1 MADARPAPRPR
12 RAPTRPLYHA
22 EQVMEARRLPK
33 KKYLATQR
41 LRRDLERSS
50 AESLALD
57 VNSLRQ
63 EIASLR
69 TVREIVAAQ
78 RLAASA
84 SVSPAGVVAQFFAAL
99 SEGVTGAPSEQLRFV
114 RAALDPD
121 VHFGQAA
128 RGRDAFVQQCIAYTR
143 VHARFH
149 IDPPTLRELLPSDT
163 ESALPV
169 VVAMTH
175 VRVRLSRRTFEVLF
189 PHALADEALVQSLIG
204 REVAYPCETRVLFNS
219 ARRIARND
227 PELDFIAGL
236 NDVVRSLRQVTA
248 LMDHA
253 RLDGCLI
260 MLDGHEDL
268 VAVASDGDDGSVLER
283 ANATGSAAPSS
294 KDDSA
299 ACGPAVASP
308 SVALRMS
315 IGMLLS

>member
-1 MADARPAPRPR
+1 MADARPVPRPR

-63 EIASLR
+63 EIVSLR

-78 RLAASA
+78 RLTASA
-84 SVSPAGVVAQFFAAL
+84 SASPVGVVAQFIAAL

-121 VHFGQAA
+121 VRFGRAA
-128 RGRDAFVQQCIAYTR
+128 HGRDAFVQQCVAYTR
-143 VHARFH
+143 VHARFR
-149 IDPPTLRELLPSDT
+149 IDPPVLRELLPSAS

-169 VVAMTH
+169 VVATSNI
-175 VRVRLSRRTFEVLF
+175 RVRLSRRTFEVLF
-189 PHALADEALVQSLIG
+189 PHALADEPLVQELIG
-204 REVAYPCETRVLFNS
+204 REVAYPCESRVLFNS
-219 ARRIARND
+219 AHRIARYD
-227 PELDFIAGL
+227 AEVDFIAGL
-236 NDVVRSLRQVTA
+236 NDVVRSLRKVTE

-260 MLDGHEDL
+260 VLDGHADL
-268 VAVASDGDDGSVLER
+268 VHIEGDREDGSDLEEAAAAVA
-283 ANATGSAAPSS
+283 AAYGPDTSS
-294 KDDSA
+294 R
-299 ACGPAVASP
+299 
-308 SVALRMS
+308 SVATRMS